1 MSPSARDAADP
12 RCFYRAFARRGVDVM
27 SMLREGIEHA
37 SIEQLTLLSKAP
49 EVDLAEQVEEEATAL
64 FALGRSDRTE
74 SETASEAL
82 TRETAVPLPLP
93 LPALEA
99 DPTSE
104 ARATTRETRALVKEQ
119 QSKPSSPT
127 AAHADARKPAADQRG
142 GSRQMRRS
150 FTGTITRETRS
161 LAASPVQAELLQD
174 MVRIPRF
181 ERRLFPPG
189 NSQLVTIASN
199 LVSGQLPAE
208 RPSVMITSL
217 DYGEGKSALAIG
229 LALELARGRKLRVC
243 LVDADL
249 IRPQAA
255 ALLDIPFEA
264 DLLSVL
270 SGDSPLARAITY
282 SEADHLAVIANT
294 GLEGGAADLLGLPE
308 AVQVYDALH
317 ELFDCLVVDTPP
329 LHVAADAY
337 ALAPHLGGTLLAV
350 RSGAAQ
356 VADLEQAR
364 RKLLTAQSLIL
375 GTVMTHADG

>member
-1 MSPSARDAADP
+1 MSLSTRDAAAEP

-27 SMLREGIEHA
+27 GMFREGIEHA
-37 SIEQLTLLSKAP
+37 SIERLMLLSKAP
-49 EVDLAEQVEEEATAL
+49 EVDLSEQAKEEATSL
-64 FALGRSDRTE
+64 FAWAGGGRDESA

-93 LPALEA
+93 LPA
-99 DPTSE
+99 S
-104 ARATTRETRALVKEQ
+104 ARATTRETRALLKAQ

-127 AAHADARKPAADQRG
+127 AADDDARKPPAEQRQTA
-142 GSRQMRRS
+142 RRTRRS

-161 LAASPVQAELLQD
+161 LAASPVRAELLQD

-189 NSQLVTIASN
+189 NQQLVGIASR
-199 LVSGQLPAE
+199 LASGKLPAE

-217 DYGEGKSALAIG
+217 NYGEGKSALAIG
-229 LALELARGRKLRVC
+229 LALELGRTLRVC

-249 IRPQAA
+249 VRPQAA
-255 ALLDIPFEA
+255 ALLGISFEA

-329 LHVAADAY
+329 LRVAADAC
-337 ALAPHLGGTLLAV
+337 ALAPHLGGTLLVV
-350 RSGAAQ
+350 RSGAAP

-364 RKLLTAQSLIL
+364 RELLAAQSFIL
-375 GTVMTHADG
+375 GTVMTHEDG